1 MKNLKILNLSENKI
15 KLLPSDMKDCLTLLE
30 TINLNNNRLED
41 VFNAIDV
48 LSELPNLRSLFINL
62 NKEEQVDYI
71 LKKMPHLEHLN
82 GLPVDREELYE
93 DEEGHDQTNSKN
105 ISDSFEYDERVK

>member
-62 NKEEQVDYI
+62 NKEE
-71 LKKMPHLEHLN
+71 
-82 GLPVDREELYE
+82 
-93 DEEGHDQTNSKN
+93 
-105 ISDSFEYDERVK
+105 